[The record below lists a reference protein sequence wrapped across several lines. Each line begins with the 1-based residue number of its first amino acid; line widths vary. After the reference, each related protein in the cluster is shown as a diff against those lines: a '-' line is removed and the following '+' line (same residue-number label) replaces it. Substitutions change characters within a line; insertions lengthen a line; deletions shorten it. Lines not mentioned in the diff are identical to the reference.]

1 MDNFN
6 NLGNVITNPKTRTTI
21 YATYTVLVV
30 AYLIVDAFLNG
41 AGIATPD
48 WYGGI
53 STALMAAS
61 IPVGTLAIANIP
73 HTPADTPAHADAS
86 VVETA
91 RTQPAP
97 PAAPYLLRVE
107 D

>member
-6 NLGNVITNPKTRTTI
+6 NLGNVITNPKIRTTI
-21 YATYTVLVV
+21 YGTYTILVV

-41 AGIATPD
+41 AGFSTPE

-73 HTPADTPAHADAS
+73 HAPAPADAS
-86 VVETA
+86 VVATNSGYPWSPGSYQVQ
-91 RTQPAP
+91 RMKS
-97 PAAPYLLRVE
+97 
-107 D
+107 

>member
-6 NLGNVITNPKTRTTI
+6 NLGNVITNPKIRTTI
-21 YATYTVLVV
+21 YGTYTVLVV

-61 IPVGTLAIANIP
+61 IPVSTLAIANIP
-73 HTPADTPAHADAS
+73 HTPADTPAP

-91 RTQPAP
+91 RTRTLTAP
-97 PAAPYLLRVE
+97 PVLKLE

>member
-6 NLGNVITNPKTRTTI
+6 DLGRVITNPKIRTTI
-21 YATYTVLVV
+21 YGTYTILVV

-41 AGIATPD
+41 AGFSTPE

-73 HTPADTPAHADAS
+73 HAPAPVDAPVS

-97 PAAPYLLRVE
+97 PAAPYLLKVE

>member
-6 NLGNVITNPKTRTTI
+6 NLGRVITNPKTRTTI
-21 YATYTVLVV
+21 YGTYTILVV

-41 AGIATPD
+41 AGFSTPS

-73 HTPADTPAHADAS
+73 HTNPHTEEA
-86 VVETA
+86 ETA
-91 RTQPAP
+91 PARQPAP
-97 PAAPYLLRVE
+97 PAAPYKLEVA

>member
-6 NLGNVITNPKTRTTI
+6 NLGRVITNPKIRTTI
-21 YATYTVLVV
+21 YGTYTVLVV

-48 WYGGI
+48 WYAGI

-73 HTPADTPAHADAS
+73 HTPAPTDAPVS
-86 VVETA
+86 SVETA
-91 RTQPAP
+91 PARQPAP
-97 PAAPYLLRVE
+97 PAAPYLLKVE